1 MDLIC
6 LHNFKLIKMKNL
18 LFRIVLLIIVTNGFA
33 QNFQGIAFYSSQTQ
47 MKDFNISGD
56 NITPDVKERM
66 MEKMKKAFEKTYE
79 LKFTSTES
87 IYQEEEK
94 LAVTNPSSGGIRVDV
109 GFSGGNGSKFYKD
122 FKKKYYITDKDIFG
136 KEFLVIDSLE
146 KFDWKI
152 TNEQKKIGNYTCFK
166 AQIIF
171 PVTEKEIKEYEE
183 FKKKKEGDKTSFFSL
198 SEPKEKIIE
207 AWYTMEIPVSNGPG
221 KYWGLP
227 GLILEL
233 HESNTTYLCSKIVL
247 NPSDKIEIKAPKN
260 GKKVNQKE
268 FDEIQEKK
276 IKSMMNEDGV
286 IEIKMN

>member
-1 MDLIC
+1 MNLIC
-6 LHNFKLIKMKNL
+6 SYNFKSIKMKTL

-33 QNFQGIAFYSSQTQ
+33 QNFQGIAIYSSQTQ
-47 MKDFNISGD
+47 LKDFNISGND
-56 NITPDVKERM
+56 ITPDVKEKM

-79 LKFTSTES
+79 LKFTNTES

-94 LAVTNPSSGGIRVDV
+94 LAVTNPPSGGVRVDMV
-109 GFSGGNGSKFYKD
+109 FSGGNNSKFYKD
-122 FKKKYYITDKDIFG
+122 FKKKQYITDKDIFG

-146 KFDWKI
+146 KFNWKI
-152 TNEQKKIGNYTCFK
+152 TNDQKKIGDYTCFK
-166 AQIIF
+166 AQIIL
-171 PVTEKEIKEYEE
+171 PVTEKDIKEYEE
-183 FKKKKEGDKTSFFSL
+183 FKKKKEEGKTSFFTL
-198 SEPKEKIIE
+198 SEPKEEIIE

-268 FDEIQEKK
+268 FDEIHEKK
-276 IKSMMNEDGV
+276 LKSMMNEDGV

>member
-1 MDLIC
+1 
-6 LHNFKLIKMKNL
+6 MKTL
-18 LFRIVLLIIVTNGFA
+18 LFRITLLIITTNGFT
-33 QNFQGIAFYSSQTQ
+33 QNFQGIAFYSSKTQ
-47 MKDFNISGD
+47 IKMKDFDISGD

-79 LKFTSTES
+79 LKFTNTES

-94 LAVTNPSSGGIRVDV
+94 LAVNNTSSGGVKVDMV
-109 GFSGGNGSKFYKD
+109 FSGGSDSKFYKD
-122 FKKKYYITDKDIFG
+122 FKKKHYTTNKDIFG
-136 KEFLVIDSLE
+136 KEFLVVDSLE

-152 TNEQKKIGNYTCFK
+152 TNEQKKIGEYTCFK
-166 AQIIF
+166 AQIII
-171 PVTEKEIKEYEE
+171 PVTEKEVKEYEE
-183 FKKKKEGDKTSFFSL
+183 FKKKKEEGKTSFFSL

-233 HESNTTYLCSKIVL
+233 HESNTTYLCSKIIL

-268 FDEIQEKK
+268 FDEIHEKK